1 MWKGLSEEI
10 APGTGCCMSSEAAT
24 AITLIFH
31 SRLGP
36 LNQHTLGMCYR
47 YGSKKA
53 CSGSITAL
61 GAIGHLIYDIAPG
74 DEVDDDDDLWA
85 LHVKP

>member
-1 MWKGLSEEI
+1 M
-10 APGTGCCMSSEAAT
+10 
-24 AITLIFH
+24 
-31 SRLGP
+31 
-36 LNQHTLGMCYR
+36 GMCRR

-53 CSGSITAL
+53 CPGSITAL